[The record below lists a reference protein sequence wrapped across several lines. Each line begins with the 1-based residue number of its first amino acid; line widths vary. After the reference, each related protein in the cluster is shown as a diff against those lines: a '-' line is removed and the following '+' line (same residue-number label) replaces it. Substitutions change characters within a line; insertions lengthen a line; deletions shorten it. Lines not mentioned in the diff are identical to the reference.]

1 MSNFYS
7 SEQTI
12 VEAEELALAI
22 EDNQFELYYQP
33 KVNMQFGKVYEVE
46 ALIRWQHPISGM
58 IAPNHF
64 IPLAEET
71 ALIIPLGKWVI
82 EAACRQIMQFQQEHQ
97 LALTVAV
104 NISPLQLHDPNFDEI
119 VQEIIEKTKI
129 CPGQLKFELTENIML
144 DQVQVLPMINRI
156 KKLGIRFS
164 LDDFG
169 TGYSSLMLLKEFPI
183 DEIKIDRSFIKNS
196 LFDYKNKT
204 IVRAMIAMAQQ
215 LSIDITAE
223 GVETEEQLLFLH
235 EEYCAQIQG
244 YYFSKPIPLN
254 ELINQIRMIEEKLSM
269 MKIDD
274 QLIEKYNLK
283 KELDEV
289 RKDLQEALRE
299 QQGMILKF
307 KKQGDQ
313 FIHTLSDGE
322 LLYKI
327 GFTPD
332 DLIGKTW
339 FDILPQEE
347 ASWKTL
353 HYARAWE
360 GEEVSYEAY
369 LNGFYYLAKLRP
381 IRHNGEV
388 VEVILSA
395 VDITDRVE
403 TQERFQK
410 IAEYTLSGVAIFKG
424 NQIVYA
430 NKAAKQILQAQDL
443 LEKGIQEVLYFD
455 EQLFLSRLREN
466 AYHKNLETFDI
477 QVTLISGQQV
487 DLKVGIV
494 PIQYE
499 NHAASMVLFTDE
511 TKLKDVE
518 RKVMESVKE
527 LGDVNHA
534 LNESSIVAITDQ
546 RGTIQFV
553 NDKFCEITK
562 YEPDEVLGQNHRL
575 VNSGYHKR
583 EFFQEMWRTI
593 ASGQAWHGEIRNKK
607 KDGTIYWVDTTI
619 VPFLNERGKPY
630 QYISIRNDI
639 TERKLAEEAL
649 KRSQEKLKY
658 LAFHDPLTSIY
669 NRRMFMQELD
679 ALIEESSD
687 EKLKFAVAYID
698 MDGLKKINDAI
709 GHEGGDIAI
718 KKFVDTISDTVK
730 NRAMIFR
737 HGGDEFTLLIP
748 NLTDETEAV
757 HLIEEILR
765 RLKTT
770 YHLVF
775 PIRASIGLAFY
786 PKDATTRNRIL
797 KLADEAL
804 YNAKKSGKNRYKLA
818 SNID

>member
-254 ELINQIRMIEEKLSM
+254 ELINQIRLIAEKLSM
-269 MKIDD
+269 MNIDD

-289 RKDLQEALRE
+289 RKDLQETLRE

-313 FIHTLSDGE
+313 FIHTL
-322 LLYKI
+322 
-327 GFTPD
+327 
-332 DLIGKTW
+332 
-339 FDILPQEE
+339 
-347 ASWKTL
+347 
-353 HYARAWE
+353 
-360 GEEVSYEAY
+360 
-369 LNGFYYLAKLRP
+369 
-381 IRHNGEV
+381 
-388 VEVILSA
+388 
-395 VDITDRVE
+395 
-403 TQERFQK
+403 
-410 IAEYTLSGVAIFKG
+410 
-424 NQIVYA
+424 
-430 NKAAKQILQAQDL
+430 
-443 LEKGIQEVLYFD
+443 
-455 EQLFLSRLREN
+455 
-466 AYHKNLETFDI
+466 
-477 QVTLISGQQV
+477 
-487 DLKVGIV
+487 
-494 PIQYE
+494 
-499 NHAASMVLFTDE
+499 
-511 TKLKDVE
+511 
-518 RKVMESVKE
+518 
-527 LGDVNHA
+527 
-534 LNESSIVAITDQ
+534 
-546 RGTIQFV
+546 
-553 NDKFCEITK
+553 
-562 YEPDEVLGQNHRL
+562 
-575 VNSGYHKR
+575 
-583 EFFQEMWRTI
+583 
-593 ASGQAWHGEIRNKK
+593 
-607 KDGTIYWVDTTI
+607 
-619 VPFLNERGKPY
+619 
-630 QYISIRNDI
+630 
-639 TERKLAEEAL
+639 
-649 KRSQEKLKY
+649 
-658 LAFHDPLTSIY
+658 
-669 NRRMFMQELD
+669 
-679 ALIEESSD
+679 
-687 EKLKFAVAYID
+687 
-698 MDGLKKINDAI
+698 
-709 GHEGGDIAI
+709 
-718 KKFVDTISDTVK
+718 
-730 NRAMIFR
+730 
-737 HGGDEFTLLIP
+737 
-748 NLTDETEAV
+748 
-757 HLIEEILR
+757 
-765 RLKTT
+765 
-770 YHLVF
+770 
-775 PIRASIGLAFY
+775 
-786 PKDATTRNRIL
+786 
-797 KLADEAL
+797 
-804 YNAKKSGKNRYKLA
+804 
-818 SNID
+818 